1 MNEEISIA
9 GVYVPTFALACVC
22 ALMICFAT
30 STANRRIVLVNVRK
44 LAWHPALFD
53 FAIFV
58 ILIQISYAILRKLP
72 L

>member
-22 ALMICFAT
+22 ALAICFAT
-30 STANRRIVLVNVRK
+30 SAAIRRLNLIDVRK
-44 LAWHPALFD
+44 FAWHPALFD

-58 ILIQISYAILRKLP
+58 ILINISYAILGKLP
-72 L
+72 S

>member
-22 ALMICFAT
+22 ALAICFAT
-30 STANRRIVLVNVRK
+30 SATLRRIAVIDVRK
-44 LAWHPALFD
+44 FAWHPALFD

-58 ILIQISYAILRKLP
+58 ILINISYSILGKLP
-72 L
+72 S

>member
-9 GVYVPTFALACVC
+9 GVYVPTFALACVS
-22 ALMICFAT
+22 ALAICFAT
-30 STANRRIVLVNVRK
+30 STAIRRLALIDVRK
-44 LAWHPALFD
+44 FAWHPALFD